1 MKVYLLE
8 ARLGTRWLTCYRFNR
23 MDTAQEQLTRM
34 NTIVNTELRSKNEAR
49 NRR

>member
-34 NTIVNTELRSKNEAR
+34 NKEY
-49 NRR
+49 NREHRIKEQKWS